1 MAAMEEAL
9 LNFSMNTGI
18 YGIMSSRWGW
28 PIMESVHFF
37 GLCLLIGTV
46 GLFDLRML
54 GFVKGIPLSAMHK
67 LVPFGVAG
75 YFLNV
80 ITGTMFFTTA
90 PDQYLYNPA
99 FQTKMVFMAGAGI
112 NMLIFYLFFFGSVK
126 VTDAGQQ
133 VSNRTKLIAGI
144 SLLCWLGVICAGR
157 LITFYRPPAY
167 WCFWCG

>member
-1 MAAMEEAL
+1 MEEAL
-9 LNFSMNTGI
+9 FSFSQNTGI
-18 YGIMSSRWGW
+18 YSIMGSRWGW
-28 PIMESVHFF
+28 PIIESLHFF

-54 GFVKGIPLSAMHK
+54 GFVKAIPLSGMHK
-67 LVPFGVAG
+67 LVPVGVAG

-80 ITGTMFFTTA
+80 ITGTMFFTSA

-99 FQTKMVFMAGAGI
+99 FQTKLIFMAGAGI
-112 NMLIFYLFFFGSVK
+112 NMLFFYSVCFKTVKNLGPNQQVSQSVK
-126 VTDAGQQ
+126 V
-133 VSNRTKLIAGI
+133 IAGI
-144 SLLCWLGVICAGR
+144 SLLCWLGVISAGR